1 MPLAQGT
8 RGANKP
14 KTSASTLLAYRFV
27 QNRAWHGGMFKV
39 MLRNLSWRYFDFW
52 LLGAVVLA
60 TAFGTTMIR
69 SAVAGNE
76 LLLPLIDRQIYFALV
91 GIVVIFLVAAI
102 DYRYWMALY
111 RPIFLVMSILL
122 FSLFLSAQEVFG
134 AARWFQV
141 GVLFVQPTEFA
152 KIAAI
157 LLLAR
162 YFDRTQNHPR
172 DLRWIIV
179 GFIWVMGLAI
189 WILLQ
194 PNLSNVVVLM
204 VILASLLWFNGI
216 QLKHLLLFAVIGF
229 LTIST
234 VATLSVL
241 RIRIPFL
248 QVYQQDRIT
257 NFILPDENATFGEK
271 YNVDQAKIAI
281 GSGGLFGKGYGHGTQ
296 TQLRFLK
303 VRHTDFVFS
312 VISEEFGLVG
322 SLLVIVIIGLV
333 VWRCLR
339 AAQKARD
346 VAGMCIAYGVATLI
360 LFQGLVNISMNL
372 NIVPVSGLPLPFI
385 SYGGSGLTSLM
396 LGIGLVESVA
406 MRHRQLEF

>member
-1 MPLAQGT
+1 
-8 RGANKP
+8 
-14 KTSASTLLAYRFV
+14 
-27 QNRAWHGGMFKV
+27 

-69 SAVAGNE
+69 SAIAGNE
-76 LLLPLIDRQIYFALV
+76 GLLPLINRQIYFALAGLV
-91 GIVVIFLVAAI
+91 LIFVVAAV
-102 DYRYWMALY
+102 DYRFWLSIYK
-111 RPIFLVMSILL
+111 PIFFVMSILL
-122 FSLFLSAQEVFG
+122 FSLFLSAQAVFG

-152 KIAAI
+152 KIATI

-162 YFDRTQNHPR
+162 YFDKVQNQPR
-172 DLRWIIV
+172 DLRWIV
-179 GFIWVMGLAI
+179 SAFLWVMGLAI

-216 QLKHLLLFAVIGF
+216 ELKHIAMFGGIGLLLVGIVVG
-229 LTIST
+229 
-234 VATLSVL
+234 LSVAG
-241 RIRIPFL
+241 IRIPFL
-248 QVYQQDRIT
+248 QEYQQQRIVT
-257 NFILPDENATFGEK
+257 FILPDPNATFGAT
-271 YNVDQAKIAI
+271 YNVQQALIAI
-281 GSGGLFGKGYGHGTQ
+281 GSGGLFGAGYGHGTQ

-303 VRHTDFVFS
+303 VRHTDFIFS
-312 VISEEFGLVG
+312 AVSEEFGLVG
-322 SLLVIVIIGLV
+322 AVFVIVVIMLII
-333 VWRCLR
+333 WRCLR
-339 AAQKARD
+339 VAQKAHD
-346 VAGMCIAYGVATLI
+346 VAGMSIAYGVATLI
-360 LFQGLVNISMNL
+360 FFQGMVNIGVNL

-406 MRHRQLEF
+406 MRYKQLDF

>member
-1 MPLAQGT
+1 
-8 RGANKP
+8 
-14 KTSASTLLAYRFV
+14 
-27 QNRAWHGGMFKV
+27 

-69 SAVAGNE
+69 SAIAGNE
-76 LLLPLIDRQIYFALV
+76 ELLPLINRQIYFALAGLV
-91 GIVVIFLVAAI
+91 LIFVVAAV
-102 DYRYWMALY
+102 DYHFWLSIYK
-111 RPIFLVMSILL
+111 PIFFVMSILL
-122 FSLFLSAQEVFG
+122 FSLFLSAQAVFG

-162 YFDRTQNHPR
+162 YFDKVQSQAR
-172 DLRWIIV
+172 DFRWILSA
-179 GFIWVMGLAI
+179 FLWVMGLAI

-204 VILASLLWFNGI
+204 VILASLLWLNGMELKHIALFGGVGVLLIATIVILSVAGI
-216 QLKHLLLFAVIGF
+216 Q
-229 LTIST
+229 
-234 VATLSVL
+234 
-241 RIRIPFL
+241 IPFL
-248 QVYQQDRIT
+248 QEYQQQRIVT
-257 NFILPDENATFGEK
+257 FILPDEEATFGAT
-271 YNVDQAKIAI
+271 YNVEQALIAI
-281 GSGGLFGKGYGHGTQ
+281 GSGGWFGAGYGHGTQ

-303 VRHTDFVFS
+303 VRHTDFIFS
-312 VISEEFGLVG
+312 AISEEFGLVG
-322 SLLVIVIIGLV
+322 AFFVIVVIFLII
-333 VWRCLR
+333 WRCLR
-339 AAQKARD
+339 TAQKAYD
-346 VAGMCIAYGVATLI
+346 VAGMSIAYGVATLI
-360 LFQGLVNISMNL
+360 FFQGMVNIGVNL

-406 MRHRQLEF
+406 MRYKQMDF

>member
-1 MPLAQGT
+1 
-8 RGANKP
+8 
-14 KTSASTLLAYRFV
+14 
-27 QNRAWHGGMFKV
+27 
-39 MLRNLSWRYFDFW
+39 MLRDISWRYFDFW

-76 LLLPLIDRQIYFALV
+76 ELLPLINRQIYFALAGLV
-91 GIVVIFLVAAI
+91 LIFVVAVV
-102 DYRYWMALY
+102 DYRFWMAIY
-111 RPIFLVMSILL
+111 RPIFIVMSILL
-122 FSLFLSAQEVFG
+122 FSLFLSAQAVFG

-162 YFDRTQNHPR
+162 YFEKTQDRPR
-172 DLRWIIV
+172 DLRWIFV
-179 GFIWVMGLAI
+179 AFLWVFGLAI

-216 QLKHLLLFAVIGF
+216 QMKHLALFGSIAILGVG
-229 LTIST
+229 TI
-234 VATLSVL
+234 VVLSSL
-241 RIRIPFL
+241 NIRIPFM
-248 QVYQQDRIT
+248 QEYQQQRIA
-257 NFILPDENATFGEK
+257 NFILPDPDATFGAT
-271 YNVDQAKIAI
+271 YNVQQALIAI
-281 GSGGLFGKGYGHGTQ
+281 GSGGLFGQGYGHGTQ

-303 VRHTDFVFS
+303 VRHTDFIFS
-312 VISEEFGLVG
+312 AISEEFGLVG
-322 SLLVIVIIGLV
+322 AALVIIIIMLI

-346 VAGMCIAYGVATLI
+346 VAGMTIAYGVATLI
-360 LFQGLVNISMNL
+360 FFQGMVNIGVNL

-406 MRHRQLEF
+406 MRHRQLDF

>member
-1 MPLAQGT
+1 
-8 RGANKP
+8 
-14 KTSASTLLAYRFV
+14 
-27 QNRAWHGGMFKV
+27 
-39 MLRNLSWRYFDFW
+39 MLRDISWRYFDFW

-76 LLLPLIDRQIYFALV
+76 ELLPLINRQIYFALLGLV
-91 GIVVIFLVAAI
+91 LIFIVAAI
-102 DYRYWMALY
+102 DYSFWLAIY
-111 RPIFLVMSILL
+111 RPIFIVMSLLL
-122 FSLFLSAQEVFG
+122 FFLFLSAQAVFG

-162 YFDRTQNHPR
+162 YFDKTEHQPR
-172 DLRWIIV
+172 DLRWIL
-179 GFIWVMGLAI
+179 GAFLWVMGLAI

-216 QLKHLLLFAVIGF
+216 ELKHIALFGGVGF
-229 LTIST
+229 LLIGSI
-234 VATLSVL
+234 VALSVAGVD
-241 RIRIPFL
+241 IPFL
-248 QVYQQDRIT
+248 QDYQQQRIV
-257 NFILPDENATFGEK
+257 NFILPDPNATFGAT
-271 YNVDQAKIAI
+271 YNVQQALIAI
-281 GSGGLFGKGYGHGTQ
+281 GSGGLFGLGYGHGTQ

-303 VRHTDFVFS
+303 VRHTDFIFS
-312 VISEEFGLVG
+312 AISEEFGLVG
-322 SLLVIVIIGLV
+322 ALFIILIIVLII
-333 VWRCLR
+333 WRCLR

-346 VAGMCIAYGVATLI
+346 VAGMTIAYGVATLI
-360 LFQGLVNISMNL
+360 FFQGMVNIGVNL
-372 NIVPVSGLPLPFI
+372 NIVPVSGLPLPFT
-385 SYGGSGLTSLM
+385 SYGGSGLTALM

-406 MRHRQLEF
+406 MRYKQLDF

>member
-1 MPLAQGT
+1 
-8 RGANKP
+8 
-14 KTSASTLLAYRFV
+14 
-27 QNRAWHGGMFKV
+27 
-39 MLRNLSWRYFDFW
+39 MLKNISWRYFDFW
-52 LLGAVVLA
+52 LLGAVILA

-76 LLLPLIDRQIYFALV
+76 ELVPLILRQIYFALL
-91 GIVVIFLVAAI
+91 GIVLIFVVGAI

-111 RPIFLVMSILL
+111 RPIFIVMSVLL
-122 FSLFLSAQEVFG
+122 FALFLSAQAVFG

-162 YFDRTQNHPR
+162 YFDKTQNEPR
-172 DLRWIIV
+172 DLRWII
-179 GFIWVMGLAI
+179 GAFLWVMGLGI

-204 VILASLLWFNGI
+204 VILGSLLWFNGI
-216 QLKHLLLFAVIGF
+216 QLKHLAIFAFIGTF
-229 LTIST
+229 LIGTI
-234 VATLSVL
+234 VTLSTL
-241 RIRIPFL
+241 GIRIPGL
-248 QVYQQDRIT
+248 QEYQQQRIA
-257 NFILPDENATFGEK
+257 NFIVPDKSATFGAT
-271 YNVDQAKIAI
+271 YNVSQALIAI

-303 VRHTDFVFS
+303 VRHTDFIFS
-312 VISEEFGLVG
+312 AISEEFGLVG
-322 SLLVIVIIGLV
+322 SLLVIVILV
-333 VWRCLR
+333 LVIWRCLR
-339 AAQKARD
+339 AAQRARD
-346 VAGMCIAYGVATLI
+346 VAGMNIAYGVATLI
-360 LFQGLVNISMNL
+360 FFQGMVNIGVNL

-406 MRHRQLEF
+406 MRQKLLDF

>member
-1 MPLAQGT
+1 
-8 RGANKP
+8 
-14 KTSASTLLAYRFV
+14 
-27 QNRAWHGGMFKV
+27 
-39 MLRNLSWRYFDFW
+39 MLRDTSWRYFDFW

-69 SAVAGNE
+69 SAIAGNE
-76 LLLPLIDRQIYFALV
+76 ELIPLIDRQIYFALAGLV
-91 GIVVIFLVAAI
+91 LIFVVAAI

-111 RPIFLVMSILL
+111 RPIAVVMGILL
-122 FSLFLSAQEVFG
+122 FALFLSAQAVFG

-162 YFDRTQNHPR
+162 YFDKTQHQPR
-172 DLRWIIV
+172 SLRWILGAFV
-179 GFIWVMGLAI
+179 WVMALAI

-194 PNLSNVVVLM
+194 PNLSNVVVMM

-216 QLKHLLLFAVIGF
+216 QLKHLLLFGVLGALGIGSIVI
-229 LTIST
+229 
-234 VATLSVL
+234 LSVMG
-241 RIRIPFL
+241 IRIPFL
-248 QVYQQDRIT
+248 QEYQQQRIT
-257 NFILPDENATFGEK
+257 NFFLPDPNATFGAT
-271 YNVDQAKIAI
+271 YNVEQALVAI
-281 GSGGLFGKGYGHGTQ
+281 GSGGLFGQGYGHGTQ

-303 VRHTDFVFS
+303 VRHTDFIFS
-312 VISEEFGLVG
+312 AISEEFGLVG
-322 SLLVIVIIGLV
+322 SLLVILILVLVI
-333 VWRCLR
+333 WRCLR

-346 VAGMCIAYGVATLI
+346 VAGMNIAYGVATLI
-360 LFQGLVNISMNL
+360 FFQGMVNIGVNL
-372 NIVPVSGLPLPFI
+372 NVVPVSGLPLPFI

>member
-1 MPLAQGT
+1 
-8 RGANKP
+8 
-14 KTSASTLLAYRFV
+14 
-27 QNRAWHGGMFKV
+27 
-39 MLRNLSWRYFDFW
+39 MLRDISWRYFDFW

-76 LLLPLIDRQIYFALV
+76 GLVPLINRQIYFAAAGLV
-91 GIVVIFLVAAI
+91 LIFVVAAI

-111 RPIFLVMSILL
+111 RPIAFLMGVLL
-122 FSLFLSAQEVFG
+122 FALFLSATAVFG
-134 AARWFQV
+134 SARWFQV

-162 YFDRTQNHPR
+162 YFDRTQNQPR
-172 DLRWIIV
+172 DLRWIF
-179 GFIWVMGLAI
+179 GAFLWVMWLAI

-216 QLKHLLLFAVIGF
+216 QLKHLLLFAVTGF
-229 LTIST
+229 IALATI
-234 VATLSVL
+234 VTLSAL
-241 RIRIPFL
+241 NIRIPFL
-248 QVYQQDRIT
+248 QEYQQQRIA
-257 NFILPDENATFGEK
+257 NFILPDPNATFGAT
-271 YNVDQAKIAI
+271 YNVQQALIAI
-281 GSGGLFGKGYGHGTQ
+281 GSGGLFGQGYGHGTQ

-303 VRHTDFVFS
+303 VRHTDFIFS
-312 VISEEFGLVG
+312 AISEEFGLIG
-322 SLLVIVIIGLV
+322 ALLVIVIIVLV
-333 VWRCLR
+333 IWRCLR

-346 VAGMCIAYGVATLI
+346 VAGMTIAYGVATLI
-360 LFQGLVNISMNL
+360 FFQGMINISVNL

>member
-1 MPLAQGT
+1 
-8 RGANKP
+8 
-14 KTSASTLLAYRFV
+14 
-27 QNRAWHGGMFKV
+27 
-39 MLRNLSWRYFDFW
+39 MLRGTSWRYFDFW

-69 SAVAGNE
+69 SAVAGNQV
-76 LLLPLIDRQIYFALV
+76 LLPLINRQIYFALV
-91 GIVVIFLVAAI
+91 GLVLIFLVAAI

-111 RPIFLVMSILL
+111 RPIFIVMSILL
-122 FSLFLSAQEVFG
+122 FALFLSAQAVFG
-134 AARWFQV
+134 AARWVSV
-141 GVLFVQPTEFA
+141 GVLFLQPTEFA

-162 YFDRTQNHPR
+162 YFDKTQNEPR
-172 DLRWIIV
+172 TLRWII
-179 GFIWVMGLAI
+179 FAFLWVMGLGI

-204 VILASLLWFNGI
+204 VILGALLWFNGI
-216 QLKHLLLFAVIGF
+216 QLKHLILFG
-229 LTIST
+229 T
-234 VATLSVL
+234 VAFVGIAAIVSLSVL
-241 RIRIPFL
+241 NIKIPFL
-248 QVYQQDRIT
+248 QLYQQQRIA
-257 NFILPDENATFGEK
+257 NFFLPDPNATFGAT
-271 YNVDQAKIAI
+271 YNVQQALVAI

-303 VRHTDFVFS
+303 VRHTDFIFS
-312 VISEEFGLVG
+312 AISEEFGLVG
-322 SLLVIVIIGLV
+322 ALLVIVIIVLIL
-333 VWRCLR
+333 WRCLR

-346 VAGMCIAYGVATLI
+346 VAGMTIAYGVATLI
-360 LFQGLVNISMNL
+360 FFQGMVNIGVNL

-396 LGIGLVESVA
+396 LGIGLVQSVA